1 MGPRNRKGLLRQ
13 RRGSP
18 ECIAGGV
25 KTDDPLISIGVGHDR
40 VGLTADQARLARG
53 WSNDDPRH
61 SDGLTRGS
69 LVCQRVNRGKVS
81 RNYELVNPG
90 AQRVVVHTS

>member
-1 MGPRNRKGLLRQ
+1 MGSRNHKGLLRP
-13 RRGSP
+13 RRGLP

-25 KTDDPLISIGVGHDR
+25 KTDDPVVSIGVGHYR
-40 VGLTADQARLARG
+40 VGLTADQARRG

-69 LVCQRVNRGKVS
+69 LVCQRVNRGKVARS
-81 RNYELVNPG
+81 YELANPG
-90 AQRVVVHTS
+90 AQRVGVHTS

>member
-1 MGPRNRKGLLRQ
+1 MGLRNRKGLFWQ

-25 KTDDPLISIGVGHDR
+25 KTDDPLVSIGVGHYR
-40 VGLTADQARLARG
+40 VGLTADQARRG

-69 LVCQRVNRGKVS
+69 LVCQRGNRGKVARS
-81 RNYELVNPG
+81 YEPANPG
-90 AQRVVVHTS
+90 AQLVVVHTS